1 VVRQFTKSR
10 LTWLTCVLVLALGLG
25 GTTAAFSALYS
36 VVLRPPPYPDPG
48 ALVVVHSQFPRLQM
62 PKLGVSP
69 PDYQDL
75 RQDRRLFNNAGVF
88 FYLDLSRTGV
98 ERPEKV
104 NAVAATASLLQTLGV
119 KPAFGRYFAP
129 VEEETGGPHGVLLS
143 DAYWRTAFGQDRQI
157 VGKSIQLN
165 GESYSVVGVMPAS
178 FSFPNKVTQ
187 VWVPAGF
194 KPKQLTGAARQNV
207 FLHMYARLA
216 PRVSFAEASK
226 RLDQISREAAVSNR
240 GDYSV
245 DLTGWKYF
253 IVPLSSDGNESLRS
267 WTWVFF
273 ASVLL
278 LFAIVCL
285 NTGSLLLLRSTD
297 VRLRH
302 QSGWPLA
309 RAGFAWHGSRL
320 PR

>member
-1 VVRQFTKSR
+1 MP
-10 LTWLTCVLVLALGLG
+10 L
-25 GTTAAFSALYS
+25 
-36 VVLRPPPYPDPG
+36 P
-48 ALVVVHSQFPRLQM
+48 PRLRSSKRSGSSQ
-62 PKLGVSP
+62 P
-69 PDYQDL
+69 
-75 RQDRRLFNNAGVF
+75 
-88 FYLDLSRTGV
+88 
-98 ERPEKV
+98 
-104 NAVAATASLLQTLGV
+104 
-119 KPAFGRYFAP
+119 
-129 VEEETGGPHGVLLS
+129 
-143 DAYWRTAFGQDRQI
+143 
-157 VGKSIQLN
+157 
-165 GESYSVVGVMPAS
+165 MPAS

-187 VWVPAGF
+187 VWVPVGF

-216 PRVSFAEASK
+216 PGVSFAEASK

-285 NTGSLLLLRSTD
+285 NTGGLLLLRSTERAFETSI
-297 VRLRH
+297 RLALGAGWLRVAR
-302 QSGWPLA
+302 QSLA
-309 RAGFAWHGSRL
+309 EVAAICFFGGAAGLLIALAAIRV
-320 PR
+320 